1 MTLAPRPHFLDLL
14 MTTTTPA
21 LVPQALLEAP
31 LDKGPGAAPMQRQLH
46 HRLKEAI
53 LDGRLVPGSRLPG
66 SRALAE
72 ALSISRNTVT
82 AAYDLLAAEGY
93 VQPDR
98 QGTRVA
104 TLSRPAPPRMMR
116 NTPSAPAA
124 ALRLARIQP
133 TGPRADANA
142 ALRPGVPALSHFP
155 LTAWRRAIDRA
166 IRRAGPAALGY
177 GDPLG
182 EPALRASIARHL
194 GIARGVRCAPA
205 QVVITEGAQEALALC
220 VRLLTNPGDTAWI
233 EDPGYRGA
241 KAAMHAGD
249 LRIAPMRVDA
259 DGLSVT
265 EGDWKS
271 QPPRLI
277 YTTPSH
283 QYPAGAVLTVARRL
297 ELIAQARR
305 HGAWIIEDDY
315 DSEFRHAGES
325 IGAMQGL
332 VTQAPVLYVGSFS
345 KTMFPSLRLGFL
357 VLPEALVAEM
367 QTPLEELLRG
377 GHRYEQLA
385 LAEFVESG
393 QFSRHLGRM
402 RRLYRDRQ
410 QALRE
415 ALTRHMHLPHAIE
428 GGYSGLHLTVRL
440 PPRYPDHM
448 IAAAALRYGIAPA
461 PLSGCALRPMPED
474 NGLVLGYGN
483 TSAELFEPLVRRLAQ
498 LTRAAEIS

>member
-1 MTLAPRPHFLDLL
+1 
-14 MTTTTPA
+14 MTTASSA
-21 LVPQALLEAP
+21 LMPQALLEAP
-31 LDKGPGAAPMQRQLH
+31 LDKDVAAAPMQRQLY
-46 HRLKEAI
+46 RRIKDAI
-53 LDGRLVPGSRLPG
+53 LGGGLVAGSRLPG
-66 SRALAE
+66 SRALAD

-104 TLSRPAPPRMMR
+104 ALSRPPPVRA
-116 NTPSAPAA
+116 TPAAPSAPLIAQ
-124 ALRLARIQP
+124 RLARIQP
-133 TGPRADANA
+133 SAPRTA
-142 ALRPGVPALSHFP
+142 ASVVLRPGVPALSHFP
-155 LTAWRRAIDRA
+155 LAAWRRALDRA
-166 IRRAGPAALGY
+166 LRHAGAAALGY

-182 EPALRASIARHL
+182 EPALRTAIARHL
-194 GIARGVRCAPA
+194 SMARGVRCDPA
-205 QVVITEGAQEALALC
+205 QVIITEGAQEALLLC
-220 VRLLTNPGDTAWI
+220 VRLLSNPGDTGWV

-249 LRIAPMRVDA
+249 LRIVPMRVDG
-259 DGLSVT
+259 DGLVVT
-265 EGDWKS
+265 EDDWKTR
-271 QPPRLI
+271 PPRLI

-305 HGAWIIEDDY
+305 RQAWIIEDDY

-332 VTQAPVLYVGSFS
+332 VEQAPVLYVGTFS

-357 VLPEALVAEM
+357 VLPAVLLAPL
-367 QTPLEELLRG
+367 QIPLEEMLRG

-385 LAEFVESG
+385 LAEFIESG

-410 QALRE
+410 QALRD
-415 ALTRHMHLPHAIE
+415 ALQRHLRLPHAIE
-428 GGYSGLHLTVRL
+428 GGHCGLHLTLRL
-440 PPRYPDHM
+440 PACYPDRK
-448 IAAAALRYGIAPA
+448 IAEAARRYGIAPS
-461 PLSGCALRPMPED
+461 PLSGFALHPMAED

-483 TSAELFEPLVRRLAQ
+483 TPAELFEPLVRRLSLLA
-498 LTRAAEIS
+498 RAADIS